1 MEPIIFIPGLN
12 CTADL
17 FRDQLAQLGSDH
29 EVRVADH
36 TKDESIPDIAAR
48 LLRETPEERFCVA
61 GLSMGGYVALEAYAQ
76 APQRIARLA
85 LLDTSARAD
94 TPEATDNRVNLIGM
108 TEQGRFDEVCTILWG
123 RFVAEDR
130 LEDAEL
136 RRRVDAMAQETGP
149 EAFIRQ
155 QRAIMA
161 RRDHRAMLPGIEIP
175 TIVLVGSEDQLTPPY
190 LAQEIAEAIEW
201 ASLVVVPECGH
212 LSTLEQPEA
221 VNEALSA
228 WLTQGRGKV

>member
-17 FRDQLAQLGSDH
+17 FRDQISQLGAGR

-36 TKDESIPDIAAR
+36 THDESIPDIAAR
-48 LLRETPEERFCVA
+48 LLRETPEERFCVV

-76 APQRIARLA
+76 DPRRIARLA

-94 TPEATDNRVNLIGM
+94 TPEATENRLNLIGM
-108 TEQGRFDEVCTILWG
+108 AEQGRFEEVCAILWG
-123 RFVAEDR
+123 KLVAEDR
-130 LEDAEL
+130 QDDAEL
-136 RRRVDAMAQETGP
+136 RRRVDAMAREIGP
-149 EAFIRQ
+149 ETFIRQ

-161 RRDHRAMLPGIEIP
+161 RQDHRAMLPGIEIP

-201 ASLVVVPECGH
+201 ASLGIIPNCGH
-212 LSTLEQPEA
+212 LSTMERPEA
-221 VNEALSA
+221 VTRALEA
-228 WLTQGRGKV
+228 WLAA

>member
-17 FRDQLAQLGSDH
+17 FRDQLLQLGAAR

-36 TKDESIPDIAAR
+36 TQDESIPDIAAR

-61 GLSMGGYVALEAYAQ
+61 GLSMGGYIALEAYAQ

-94 TPEATDNRVNLIGM
+94 TPEATENRLNLIGM
-108 TEQGRFDEVCTILWG
+108 TEQGRFDEVCAILWG
-123 RFVAEDR
+123 RLVAEDR
-130 LEDAEL
+130 QEDAEL
-136 RRRVDAMAQETGP
+136 RRRVDAMARDIGP
-149 EAFIRQ
+149 VTFIRQ

-161 RRDHRAMLPGIEIP
+161 RRDQRALLPGIEIP

-201 ASLVVVPECGH
+201 ASLGIIPNCGH
-212 LSTLEQPEA
+212 LSTMERPEA
-221 VNEALSA
+221 ATRALEA
-228 WLTQGRGKV
+228 WLAS